1 VLFFNPDL
9 KKLSDEALMEKAS
22 QGSERE
28 LEVIYHR
35 YSQPLLRYFYRMLS
49 QDKAKAEDFLHDL
62 FIRVLDHQSSFDH
75 SRKFSTWLYSIAH
88 NMCKN
93 EYRRQ
98 AFRKQANSLM
108 VISDHSHETAS
119 KHMDHL
125 AFQQKLDQV
134 LSEED
139 EDVRTMFSLRFELEM
154 DLSEIAR
161 VLQCPEGTVKSR
173 LFYLKKRLAS
183 RLQEYKLV
191 LEK

>member
-1 VLFFNPDL
+1 MLFFNHDL

-22 QGSERE
+22 QGSERA

-35 YSQPLLRYFYRMLS
+35 YSQPLLRYFYRMLW
-49 QDKAKAEDFLHDL
+49 QDKPKAEDFLHDL
-62 FIRVLDHQSSFDH
+62 FIRILDNRTAFDS

-98 AFRKQANSLM
+98 AFRKQANSLI
-108 VISDHSHETAS
+108 VISDHTHES
-119 KHMDHL
+119 VSNHLDQL

-134 LSEED
+134 LCEED
-139 EDVRTMFSLRFELEM
+139 EDVRAMFSLRFELEM
-154 DLSEIAR
+154 DVSEIAR

-183 RLQEYKLV
+183 RLQQYKLV

>member
-1 VLFFNPDL
+1 MQFFNHDL

-22 QGSERE
+22 QGSERA

-35 YSQPLLRYFYRMLS
+35 YSQPLLRYFYRMLW
-49 QDKAKAEDFLHDL
+49 QDKPKAEDFLHDL
-62 FIRVLDHQSSFDH
+62 FIRILDNRTAFDS

-98 AFRKQANSLM
+98 AFRKQANSLI
-108 VISDHSHETAS
+108 VISDHTHES
-119 KHMDHL
+119 VSNHLDQL

-134 LSEED
+134 LCEED
-139 EDVRTMFSLRFELEM
+139 EDVRAMFSLRFELEM
-154 DLSEIAR
+154 DVSEIAR

-183 RLQEYKLV
+183 RLQQYKLV
-191 LEK
+191 LEN

>member
-1 VLFFNPDL
+1 VLFFNHDL

-22 QGSERE
+22 QGSERA

-35 YSQPLLRYFYRMLS
+35 YSQPLLRYFCRMLW
-49 QDKAKAEDFLHDL
+49 QDQQKAEDFLHDL
-62 FIRVLDHQSSFDH
+62 FIRVLDHATAFDS

-93 EYRRQ
+93 EYRKQ
-98 AFRKQANSLM
+98 AFRKQANSRM
-108 VISDHSHETAS
+108 VITDYIHESSSSHLDQ
-119 KHMDHL
+119 HD
-125 AFQQKLDQV
+125 FQQKLDQV

-154 DLSEIAR
+154 DVSEIAHI
-161 VLQCPEGTVKSR
+161 LQCPEGTVKSR

-183 RLQEYKLV
+183 RLQQYKLV

>member
-1 VLFFNPDL
+1 VLFFNHDL

-22 QGSERE
+22 QGSERA

-35 YSQPLLRYFYRMLS
+35 YSQPLLRYFYRMLW
-49 QDKAKAEDFLHDL
+49 QDKPKAEDFLHDL
-62 FIRVLDHQSSFDH
+62 FIRILDNRTAFDS

-98 AFRKQANSLM
+98 ALRKQANSLI
-108 VISDHSHETAS
+108 VISDHTHES
-119 KHMDHL
+119 VSNHLDQL

-134 LSEED
+134 LCEED
-139 EDVRTMFSLRFELEM
+139 EDVRAMFSLRFELEM
-154 DLSEIAR
+154 DVSEIAR

-183 RLQEYKLV
+183 RLQHYKLV

>member
-1 VLFFNPDL
+1 VLFFNHDL

-22 QGSERE
+22 QGSERA

-35 YSQPLLRYFYRMLS
+35 YSQPLLRYFYRMLW
-49 QDKAKAEDFLHDL
+49 QDKPKAEDFLHDL
-62 FIRVLDHQSSFDH
+62 FIRILDNRTTFDS

-98 AFRKQANSLM
+98 AFRKQANSLI
-108 VISDHSHETAS
+108 VISDHTHES
-119 KHMDHL
+119 VSNHLDQL

-139 EDVRTMFSLRFELEM
+139 EDVRAMFSLRFELEM
-154 DLSEIAR
+154 DVSEIAR

-183 RLQEYKLV
+183 RLQQYKLV

>member
-1 VLFFNPDL
+1 VLFFNHDL

-22 QGSERE
+22 QGSERA

-35 YSQPLLRYFYRMLS
+35 YSQPLLRYFYRMLW
-49 QDKAKAEDFLHDL
+49 QDKPKAEDFLHDL
-62 FIRVLDHQSSFDH
+62 FIRILDNRTAFDS

-98 AFRKQANSLM
+98 AFRKQANSLI
-108 VISDHSHETAS
+108 VISDHTHES
-119 KHMDHL
+119 VSNHLDQL

-134 LSEED
+134 LCEED
-139 EDVRTMFSLRFELEM
+139 EDVRAMFSLRFELEM
-154 DLSEIAR
+154 DVSEIAR

-183 RLQEYKLV
+183 RLQQYKLV

>member
-1 VLFFNPDL
+1 VLFFNHDL

-22 QGSERE
+22 QGSERA

-35 YSQPLLRYFYRMLS
+35 YSQPLLRYFYRMLW
-49 QDKAKAEDFLHDL
+49 QDKPKAEDFLHDL
-62 FIRVLDHQSSFDH
+62 FIRILDNRTAFDS
-75 SRKFSTWLYSIAH
+75 SRKFSTWLYSIAY

-98 AFRKQANSLM
+98 AFRKQANSLI
-108 VISDHSHETAS
+108 VISDHTHES
-119 KHMDHL
+119 VSNHLDQL
-125 AFQQKLDQV
+125 AFQQKLDKV
-134 LSEED
+134 LCEED
-139 EDVRTMFSLRFELEM
+139 EDVRAMFSLRFELEM
-154 DLSEIAR
+154 DVSEIAR

-183 RLQEYKLV
+183 RLQHYKLV

>member
-1 VLFFNPDL
+1 MLFFNHDL

-22 QGSERE
+22 QGSERA

-35 YSQPLLRYFYRMLS
+35 YSQPLLRYFYRMLW
-49 QDKAKAEDFLHDL
+49 QDKPKAEDFLHDL
-62 FIRVLDHQSSFDH
+62 FIRILYNRTAFDS
-75 SRKFSTWLYSIAH
+75 SRKFSTWLYSIAY

-98 AFRKQANSLM
+98 AFRKQANSLI
-108 VISDHSHETAS
+108 VISDHTHES
-119 KHMDHL
+119 VSNHLDQL

-134 LSEED
+134 LCEED
-139 EDVRTMFSLRFELEM
+139 EDVRAMFSLRFELEM
-154 DLSEIAR
+154 EVSEIAHI
-161 VLQCPEGTVKSR
+161 LQCPEGTVKSR

-183 RLQEYKLV
+183 RLQHYKLV

>member
-1 VLFFNPDL
+1 VLFFNHDL

-22 QGSERE
+22 QGSERA

-35 YSQPLLRYFYRMLS
+35 YSQPLLRYFYRMLW
-49 QDKAKAEDFLHDL
+49 QDKPKAEDFLHDL
-62 FIRVLDHQSSFDH
+62 FIRILDNRTAFDS

-98 AFRKQANSLM
+98 AFRKQANSLI
-108 VISDHSHETAS
+108 VISDHTHES
-119 KHMDHL
+119 VSNHLDQL

-134 LSEED
+134 LCEED
-139 EDVRTMFSLRFELEM
+139 EDVRAMFSLRFELEM
-154 DLSEIAR
+154 DVSEIAR
-161 VLQCPEGTVKSR
+161 VLQCPKGTVKSR

-183 RLQEYKLV
+183 RLQQYKLV

>member
-1 VLFFNPDL
+1 MLFFNHDL
-9 KKLSDEALMEKAS
+9 KILSDEALMEKAS
-22 QGSERE
+22 QGSERA

-35 YSQPLLRYFYRMLS
+35 YSQPLLRYFYRMLW
-49 QDKAKAEDFLHDL
+49 QDKPKAEDFLHDL
-62 FIRVLDHQSSFDH
+62 FIRILDNRTAFDS

-98 AFRKQANSLM
+98 AFRKQANSLI
-108 VISDHSHETAS
+108 VISDHTHES
-119 KHMDHL
+119 VSNHLDQL

-134 LSEED
+134 LCEED
-139 EDVRTMFSLRFELEM
+139 EDVRAMFSLRFELEM
-154 DLSEIAR
+154 DVSEIAR

-183 RLQEYKLV
+183 RLQQYKLV

>member
-1 VLFFNPDL
+1 MLFFNHDL

-22 QGSERE
+22 QGSERA

-35 YSQPLLRYFYRMLS
+35 YSQPLLRYFYRMLW
-49 QDKAKAEDFLHDL
+49 QDKPKAEDFLHDL
-62 FIRVLDHQSSFDH
+62 FIRILDNRTAFDS

-98 AFRKQANSLM
+98 AFRKQANSLI
-108 VISDHSHETAS
+108 VISDHTHES
-119 KHMDHL
+119 VSNHLDQL

-134 LSEED
+134 LCEED
-139 EDVRTMFSLRFELEM
+139 EDVRAMFSLRFELEM
-154 DLSEIAR
+154 DVSEIAR

-183 RLQEYKLV
+183 RLQQYKLV
-191 LEK
+191 LKK

>member
-1 VLFFNPDL
+1 MQFFNHDL

-22 QGSERE
+22 QGSERA

-35 YSQPLLRYFYRMLS
+35 YSQPLLRYFYRMLW
-49 QDKAKAEDFLHDL
+49 QDKPKAEDFLHDL
-62 FIRVLDHQSSFDH
+62 FIRILDNRTAFDS
-75 SRKFSTWLYSIAH
+75 SRKFSTWLYSIAY

-98 AFRKQANSLM
+98 AFRKQANSLI
-108 VISDHSHETAS
+108 VISDHTHES
-119 KHMDHL
+119 VSNHLDQL

-134 LSEED
+134 LCEED
-139 EDVRTMFSLRFELEM
+139 EDVRAMFSLRFELEM
-154 DLSEIAR
+154 EVSEIAHI
-161 VLQCPEGTVKSR
+161 LQCPEGTVKSR

-183 RLQEYKLV
+183 RLQHYKLV

>member
-1 VLFFNPDL
+1 MLFFNHDL

-22 QGSERE
+22 QGSERA

-35 YSQPLLRYFYRMLS
+35 YSQPLLRYFHRMLW
-49 QDKAKAEDFLHDL
+49 QDRAKAEDFLHDL
-62 FIRVLDHQSSFDH
+62 FIRVLDNQAAFDS

-98 AFRKQANSLM
+98 AFRQQANSQI
-108 VISDHSHETAS
+108 VISDSAHEYTANRL
-119 KHMDHL
+119 DHL

-139 EDVRTMFSLRFELEM
+139 EDVRTMFSLRFVLEM
-154 DLSEIAR
+154 DVSEIAR
-161 VLQCPEGTVKSR
+161 IIQCPEGTVKSR

-183 RLQEYKLV
+183 RLQQYKLV

>member
-1 VLFFNPDL
+1 VLFFNHDL

-22 QGSERE
+22 QGSERA

-35 YSQPLLRYFYRMLS
+35 YSQPLLRYFYRMLW
-49 QDKAKAEDFLHDL
+49 QDKPKAEDFLHDL
-62 FIRVLDHQSSFDH
+62 FIRILDNRTAFDS

-98 AFRKQANSLM
+98 AFRKQANSLI
-108 VISDHSHETAS
+108 VISDHTHES
-119 KHMDHL
+119 VSNHLDQL

-139 EDVRTMFSLRFELEM
+139 EDVRAMFSLRFELEM
-154 DLSEIAR
+154 DVSEIAR

-183 RLQEYKLV
+183 RLQQYKLV

>member
-1 VLFFNPDL
+1 MLFFNHDL

-22 QGSERE
+22 QGSERA

-35 YSQPLLRYFYRMLS
+35 YSQPLLRYFYRMLW
-49 QDKAKAEDFLHDL
+49 QDKPKAEDFLHDL
-62 FIRVLDHQSSFDH
+62 FIRVLNNTTAFD
-75 SRKFSTWLYSIAH
+75 SGRKFSTWLYSIAH

-108 VISDHSHETAS
+108 VIADRTHESAGNQ
-119 KHMDHL
+119 MDHL

-134 LSEED
+134 LFEED
-139 EDVRTMFSLRFELEM
+139 EDVRTMFALRFELEM
-154 DLSEIAR
+154 EVNEIAHI
-161 VLQCPEGTVKSR
+161 LQCPEGTVKSR

-183 RLQEYKLV
+183 RLQQYKLV

>member
-1 VLFFNPDL
+1 VLFFNHDL

-22 QGSERE
+22 QGSERA

-35 YSQPLLRYFYRMLS
+35 YSQPLLRYFYRMLW
-49 QDKAKAEDFLHDL
+49 QDKPKAEDFLHDL
-62 FIRVLDHQSSFDH
+62 FIRILDNRTAFDS
-75 SRKFSTWLYSIAH
+75 SRKFSTWLYSIAY

-98 AFRKQANSLM
+98 AFRKQANSLI
-108 VISDHSHETAS
+108 VISDHTHES
-119 KHMDHL
+119 VSNHLDQL

-134 LSEED
+134 LCEED
-139 EDVRTMFSLRFELEM
+139 EDVRAMFSLRFELEM
-154 DLSEIAR
+154 DVSEIAR

-183 RLQEYKLV
+183 RLQQYKLV

>member
-1 VLFFNPDL
+1 MLFFNHDL

-22 QGSERE
+22 QGSERA

-35 YSQPLLRYFYRMLS
+35 YSQPLLRYFYRMLW
-49 QDKAKAEDFLHDL
+49 QDKPKAEDFLHDL
-62 FIRVLDHQSSFDH
+62 FIRILDNRTAFDS
-75 SRKFSTWLYSIAH
+75 SRKFSTWLYSIAY

-98 AFRKQANSLM
+98 AFRKQANSLI
-108 VISDHSHETAS
+108 VISDHTHES
-119 KHMDHL
+119 VSNHLDQL

-134 LSEED
+134 LCEED
-139 EDVRTMFSLRFELEM
+139 EDVRAMFSLRFELEM
-154 DLSEIAR
+154 DVSEIAR

-183 RLQEYKLV
+183 RLQHYKLV

>member
-1 VLFFNPDL
+1 VLFLNHDL

-22 QGSERE
+22 QGSERA

-35 YSQPLLRYFYRMLS
+35 YSQPLLRYFYRMLW

-62 FIRVLDHQSSFDH
+62 FIRLLDNQSAFDS

-108 VISDHSHETAS
+108 VISDHSHQSAGYQ
-119 KHMDHL
+119 MDQL
-125 AFQQKLDQV
+125 AFQQKLGQV

-139 EDVRTMFSLRFELEM
+139 EDVRTMFSLRFELDM
-154 DLSEIAR
+154 DVNEIAHI
-161 VLQCPEGTVKSR
+161 LQCPEGTVKSR

>member
-1 VLFFNPDL
+1 VLFFNHDL

-22 QGSERE
+22 QGSERA

-35 YSQPLLRYFYRMLS
+35 YSQPLLRYFYRMLW
-49 QDKAKAEDFLHDL
+49 QDKPKAEDFLHDL
-62 FIRVLDHQSSFDH
+62 FIRILDNRTAFDS

-98 AFRKQANSLM
+98 AFRKQANSLI
-108 VISDHSHETAS
+108 VISDHTHES
-119 KHMDHL
+119 VSNHLDQL

-134 LSEED
+134 LCEED
-139 EDVRTMFSLRFELEM
+139 EDVRAMFSLRFELEM
-154 DLSEIAR
+154 DVSEIAR

-183 RLQEYKLV
+183 RLQQYKLV
-191 LEK
+191 LKK

>member
-1 VLFFNPDL
+1 MLFFNHDL

-22 QGSERE
+22 QGSERA

-35 YSQPLLRYFYRMLS
+35 YSQPLLRYFYRMLW
-49 QDKAKAEDFLHDL
+49 QDKPKAEDFLHDL
-62 FIRVLDHQSSFDH
+62 FIRILDNRTAFDS

-98 AFRKQANSLM
+98 AFRKQANSLI
-108 VISDHSHETAS
+108 VISDHTHES
-119 KHMDHL
+119 VSNHLDQL

-134 LSEED
+134 LCEED
-139 EDVRTMFSLRFELEM
+139 EDVRAMFSLRFELEM
-154 DLSEIAR
+154 DVSEIAR

-183 RLQEYKLV
+183 RLQQYKLV
-191 LEK
+191 LEN

>member
-1 VLFFNPDL
+1 MLFFYHDL

-22 QGSERE
+22 QGSERA

-35 YSQPLLRYFYRMLS
+35 YSQPLLRYFYRMLW
-49 QDKAKAEDFLHDL
+49 QDKPKAEDFLHDL
-62 FIRVLDHQSSFDH
+62 FIRILDSRTAFDS
-75 SRKFSTWLYSIAH
+75 SRKFSTWLYSIAY

-98 AFRKQANSLM
+98 AFRKQANSLI
-108 VISDHSHETAS
+108 VISDHTHES
-119 KHMDHL
+119 VSNHLDQL

-134 LSEED
+134 LCEED
-139 EDVRTMFSLRFELEM
+139 EDVRAMFSLRFELEM
-154 DLSEIAR
+154 DVSEIAR

-183 RLQEYKLV
+183 RLQHYKLV

>member
-1 VLFFNPDL
+1 VQFFNHDL

-22 QGSERE
+22 QGSERA

-35 YSQPLLRYFYRMLS
+35 YSQPLLRYFYRMLW
-49 QDKAKAEDFLHDL
+49 QDKPKAEDFLHDL
-62 FIRVLDHQSSFDH
+62 FIRILDNRTAFDS
-75 SRKFSTWLYSIAH
+75 SRKFSTWLYSIAY

-98 AFRKQANSLM
+98 AFRKQANSLI
-108 VISDHSHETAS
+108 VISDHTHES
-119 KHMDHL
+119 VSNHLDQL

-134 LSEED
+134 LCEED
-139 EDVRTMFSLRFELEM
+139 EDVRAMFSLRFELEM
-154 DLSEIAR
+154 DVSEIAR

-183 RLQEYKLV
+183 RLQHYKLV

>member
-1 VLFFNPDL
+1 VLFFNHDL

-22 QGSERE
+22 QGSERA

-35 YSQPLLRYFYRMLS
+35 YSQPLLRYFYRMLW
-49 QDKAKAEDFLHDL
+49 QDKPKAEDFLHDL
-62 FIRVLDHQSSFDH
+62 FIRILDNRTAFDS
-75 SRKFSTWLYSIAH
+75 SRKFSTWLYSIAY

-98 AFRKQANSLM
+98 AFRKQANSLI
-108 VISDHSHETAS
+108 VISDHTHES
-119 KHMDHL
+119 VSNHLDQL

-134 LSEED
+134 LCEED
-139 EDVRTMFSLRFELEM
+139 EDVRAMFSLRFELEM
-154 DLSEIAR
+154 DVSEIAR

-183 RLQEYKLV
+183 RLQHYKLV

>member
-1 VLFFNPDL
+1 VLFFNHDL
-9 KKLSDEALMEKAS
+9 TKLSDEALMEKAS
-22 QGSERE
+22 QGSERA

-35 YSQPLLRYFYRMLS
+35 YSQPLLRYFYRMLW
-49 QDKAKAEDFLHDL
+49 QDKPKAEDFLHDL
-62 FIRVLDHQSSFDH
+62 FIRILDNRTAFDS

-98 AFRKQANSLM
+98 AFRKQANSLI
-108 VISDHSHETAS
+108 VISDHTHES
-119 KHMDHL
+119 VSNHL
-125 AFQQKLDQV
+125 DQIAFQQKLDQV
-134 LSEED
+134 LCEED
-139 EDVRTMFSLRFELEM
+139 EDVRAMFSLRFELEM
-154 DLSEIAR
+154 DVSEIAR

-183 RLQEYKLV
+183 RLQQYKLV

>member
-1 VLFFNPDL
+1 VLFFNHDL

-22 QGSERE
+22 QGSERA

-35 YSQPLLRYFYRMLS
+35 YSQPLLRYFYRMLW
-49 QDKAKAEDFLHDL
+49 QDKPKAEDFLHDL
-62 FIRVLDHQSSFDH
+62 FIRILDNRTAFDS

-98 AFRKQANSLM
+98 AFRKQANSLI
-108 VISDHSHETAS
+108 VISDHTHES
-119 KHMDHL
+119 VSNHLDQL

-134 LSEED
+134 LCEED
-139 EDVRTMFSLRFELEM
+139 EDVRAMFSLRFELEM
-154 DLSEIAR
+154 DVSEIAR
-161 VLQCPEGTVKSR
+161 VLLCPEGTVKSR

-183 RLQEYKLV
+183 RLQHYKLV

>member
-1 VLFFNPDL
+1 VLFFNHDL

-22 QGSERE
+22 QGSERA

-35 YSQPLLRYFYRMLS
+35 YSQPLLRYFYRMLW
-49 QDKAKAEDFLHDL
+49 QDKPKAEDFLHDL
-62 FIRVLDHQSSFDH
+62 FIRILDNRTAFDS
-75 SRKFSTWLYSIAH
+75 SRKFSTWLYSIAY

-98 AFRKQANSLM
+98 AFRKQANSLI
-108 VISDHSHETAS
+108 VISDHTHES
-119 KHMDHL
+119 VSNHLDQL

-134 LSEED
+134 LCEED
-139 EDVRTMFSLRFELEM
+139 EDVRAMFSLRFELEM
-154 DLSEIAR
+154 EVSEIAHI
-161 VLQCPEGTVKSR
+161 LQCPEGTVKSR

-183 RLQEYKLV
+183 RLQHYKLV

>member
-1 VLFFNPDL
+1 MLFFNHDL

-22 QGSERE
+22 QGSERA

-35 YSQPLLRYFYRMLS
+35 YSQPLLRYFYRMLW
-49 QDKAKAEDFLHDL
+49 QDKPKAEDFLHDL
-62 FIRVLDHQSSFDH
+62 FIRILDNRTAFDS
-75 SRKFSTWLYSIAH
+75 SRKFSTWLYSIAY

-98 AFRKQANSLM
+98 AFRKQANSLI
-108 VISDHSHETAS
+108 VISDHTHES
-119 KHMDHL
+119 VSNHLDQL

-134 LSEED
+134 LCEED
-139 EDVRTMFSLRFELEM
+139 EDVRAMFSLRFELEM
-154 DLSEIAR
+154 DVSEIAR

-183 RLQEYKLV
+183 RLQQYKLV

>member
-1 VLFFNPDL
+1 MLFFNHDL
-9 KKLSDEALMEKAS
+9 KKLSDEALMDKAS
-22 QGSERE
+22 QGSERA

-35 YSQPLLRYFYRMLS
+35 YSQPLLRYFYRMLW
-49 QDKAKAEDFLHDL
+49 QDKPKAEDFLHDL
-62 FIRVLDHQSSFDH
+62 FIRILDNRTAFDS

-98 AFRKQANSLM
+98 AFRKQANSLI
-108 VISDHSHETAS
+108 VISDHTHES
-119 KHMDHL
+119 VSNHLDQL

-134 LSEED
+134 LCEED
-139 EDVRTMFSLRFELEM
+139 EDVRAMFTLRFELEM
-154 DLSEIAR
+154 DVSEIAR

-183 RLQEYKLV
+183 RLQHYKLV

>member
-1 VLFFNPDL
+1 VQFFNHDL

-22 QGSERE
+22 QGSERA

-35 YSQPLLRYFYRMLS
+35 YSQPLLRYFYRMLW
-49 QDKAKAEDFLHDL
+49 QDKPKAEDFLHDL
-62 FIRVLDHQSSFDH
+62 FIRILDNRTAFDS
-75 SRKFSTWLYSIAH
+75 SRKFSTWLYSIAY

-98 AFRKQANSLM
+98 AFRKQANSLI
-108 VISDHSHETAS
+108 VISDHTHES
-119 KHMDHL
+119 VSNHLDQL

-134 LSEED
+134 LCEED
-139 EDVRTMFSLRFELEM
+139 EDVRAMFSLRFELEM
-154 DLSEIAR
+154 EVSEIAHI
-161 VLQCPEGTVKSR
+161 LQCPEGTVKSR

-183 RLQEYKLV
+183 RLQHYKLV

>member
-1 VLFFNPDL
+1 VLFFNHDL

-22 QGSERE
+22 QGSERA

-35 YSQPLLRYFYRMLS
+35 YSQPLLRYFYRLLW
-49 QDKAKAEDFLHDL
+49 QDKPKAEDFLHDL
-62 FIRVLDHQSSFDH
+62 FIRILDNRTAFDS

-98 AFRKQANSLM
+98 AFRKQANSLI
-108 VISDHSHETAS
+108 VISDHTHES
-119 KHMDHL
+119 VSNHLDQL

-134 LSEED
+134 LCEED
-139 EDVRTMFSLRFELEM
+139 EDVRAMFSLRFELEM
-154 DLSEIAR
+154 DVSEIAR

-183 RLQEYKLV
+183 RLQQYKLV

>member
-1 VLFFNPDL
+1 VLFFNHDL

-22 QGSERE
+22 QGSERA

-35 YSQPLLRYFYRMLS
+35 YSQPLLRYFYRMLW
-49 QDKAKAEDFLHDL
+49 QDKPKAEDFLHDL
-62 FIRVLDHQSSFDH
+62 FIRILDNRTAFDS
-75 SRKFSTWLYSIAH
+75 SRKFSTWLYSIAY

-98 AFRKQANSLM
+98 AFRKQANSLI
-108 VISDHSHETAS
+108 VISDHTHES
-119 KHMDHL
+119 VSNHLDQL

-134 LSEED
+134 LCEED
-139 EDVRTMFSLRFELEM
+139 EDVRAMFSLRFELEM
-154 DLSEIAR
+154 DVSEIAR

-183 RLQEYKLV
+183 RLQHYRLV